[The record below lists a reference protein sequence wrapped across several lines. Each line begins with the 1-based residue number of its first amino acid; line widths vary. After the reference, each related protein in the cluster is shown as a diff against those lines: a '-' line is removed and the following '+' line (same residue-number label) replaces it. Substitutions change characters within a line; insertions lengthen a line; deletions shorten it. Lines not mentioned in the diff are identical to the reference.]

1 MLALLALTL
10 SACET
15 APRAGMETRAQVME
29 VFTDRNAVR
38 DGYPD
43 LFAAIRA
50 GVTRKDLEDGRLIRT
65 ECAVP
70 DATAP
75 LGHRWFTLTTLVPAD
90 ARPPRGAFIH
100 IRGARGPWPDTP
112 TARATRLH
120 GTYAGLAEGAAAP
133 AGSSETPTLCQP
145 AGQPAGQ
152 WRVKVVGPMSAWN
165 FDFAQAAL
173 QRQAVLRDEDFAAG
187 RVVRLGCQLKVVDGG
202 DWYAPTWV
210 ARAPD
215 AMALK
220 PGDVVRLRAGA
231 ESESKDTGP
240 PAEVLERWP
249 AVKAPGGNALVRC
262 H

>member
-1 MLALLALTL
+1 
-10 SACET
+10 
-15 APRAGMETRAQVME
+15 
-29 VFTDRNAVR
+29 
-38 DGYPD
+38 
-43 LFAAIRA
+43 
-50 GVTRKDLEDGRLIRT
+50 
-65 ECAVP
+65 
-70 DATAP
+70 
-75 LGHRWFTLTTLVPAD
+75 
-90 ARPPRGAFIH
+90 
-100 IRGARGPWPDTP
+100 
-112 TARATRLH
+112 
-120 GTYAGLAEGAAAP
+120 
-133 AGSSETPTLCQP
+133 
-145 AGQPAGQ
+145 GQ